1 MGTTVALKD
10 VITSGNH
17 LNRLLYYKSDFD
29 SNGEVNSVLR
39 KSSALCSNLVS

>member
-17 LNRLLYYKSDFD
+17 LYYKSDFD

-39 KSSALCSNLVS
+39 KSSGLCSNLVS